1 MMTSWKEGRR
11 KIPSNKSSCSL
22 RTVPARREASF
33 LLLSASMTV
42 EAAAVLPLFLFLMAN
57 LLYLTEMVRVQSAAE
72 AALYETAST
81 LAEYAF
87 YLAPETAGAAGA
99 GGRGPAVPEGLPV
112 FGEAAA
118 ASLSEVW
125 ASGNVQRLM
134 GEAGVSGGALAEP
147 VTLTGSEIDARSGRI
162 RLSARFSVR
171 TLLSVMGMPASGL
184 QSACAGHTWTGY
196 QTGSGE
202 TGSEADLDDTIVFI
216 TDYGSVYHRSRECTY
231 LKPSVHRVP
240 SSSLH
245 SLRNSSGAI
254 YYACPFC
261 GAAAGGSVYVTG
273 YGNRYHSSASCGAIE
288 RNVQEVRLSAVK
300 GRMPPCSKCGG
311 G

>member
-72 AALYETAST
+72 AALYETAAA

-87 YLAPETAGAAGA
+87 YLEPETAGAAG
-99 GGRGPAVPEGLPV
+99 GSGPAGPEVLPV

-118 ASLSEVW
+118 SSLSEAW
-125 ASGNVQRLM
+125 AAGNVQQRM
-134 GEAGVSGGALAEP
+134 QEAGVSGGALAGP
-147 VTLTGSEIDARSGRI
+147 VTLAGSEIDARSGRI

-184 QSACAGHTWTGY
+184 QSSCAGHTWTGY
-196 QTGSGE
+196 QTGSAQ
-202 TGSEADLDDTIVFI
+202 TGSEAGLDDTIVYI
-216 TDYGSVYHRSRECTY
+216 TDYGSVYHRSRDCTY

-288 RNVQEVRLSAVK
+288 RNAQEVRLSAVK

>member
-72 AALYETAST
+72 AALYETAAA

-87 YLAPETAGAAGA
+87 YLEPETAGAAG
-99 GGRGPAVPEGLPV
+99 GSGPAGPEVLPF

-118 ASLSEVW
+118 SSLSEAW
-125 ASGNVQRLM
+125 AAGNVQQRM
-134 GEAGVSGGALAEP
+134 
-147 VTLTGSEIDARSGRI
+147 
-162 RLSARFSVR
+162 
-171 TLLSVMGMPASGL
+171 L
-184 QSACAGHTWTGY
+184 QSSCAGHTWTGY
-196 QTGSGE
+196 QTGSAQ
-202 TGSEADLDDTIVFI
+202 TGSEAGLDDTIVYI
-216 TDYGSVYHRSRECTY
+216 TDYGSVYHRSRDCTY

-288 RNVQEVRLSAVK
+288 RNAQEVRLSAVK

-311 G
+311 S

>member
-72 AALYETAST
+72 AALYETAAA

-87 YLAPETAGAAGA
+87 YLEPETAGAAG
-99 GGRGPAVPEGLPV
+99 GSGPAGPEVLPV

-118 ASLSEVW
+118 SSLSEAW
-125 ASGNVQRLM
+125 AAGNVQQRM
-134 GEAGVSGGALAEP
+134 QEAGVSGGALAGP
-147 VTLTGSEIDARSGRI
+147 VTLAGSEIDARSGRI

-202 TGSEADLDDTIVFI
+202 TVRPAWMIPLSTSRIMAVSTI
-216 TDYGSVYHRSRECTY
+216 
-231 LKPSVHRVP
+231 
-240 SSSLH
+240 
-245 SLRNSSGAI
+245 
-254 YYACPFC
+254 
-261 GAAAGGSVYVTG
+261 AAGT
-273 YGNRYHSSASCGAIE
+273 
-288 RNVQEVRLSAVK
+288 VRT
-300 GRMPPCSKCGG
+300 
-311 G
+311 